1 MVDDSSHLMR
11 MNQGR
16 KRFLSIILSIQIIEI
31 VSGCTKRPAMLKHTV
46 PPPQGLPVVYTKV
59 ARNKPAKC
67 IRSTRTYLDVSYS
80 HKIASYAVHCK
91 SVADDV
97 IIEQDQEQPLRCAKE
112 VWVAP
117 LPSRMTRGNR
127 AFEEEHRIR
136 GYEVGPNRKTT
147 MITIANLLQ
156 EVASNHVVSMWG
168 RSDEGFAS
176 DPEMAKD
183 GLIFVMT
190 RMQIQIDEYPKWG
203 DVVRF
208 ETWFGITGRMR
219 ASREWLVKDNSGN
232 EIGRATSTW
241 VTINMKTRR
250 LGKVPDRTRERLA
263 AFQYKEQNAFPDD
276 KMQLKLPD
284 LTSDEEVDV
293 KIPQIAR
300 VSDMDMNG
308 HINNVTYVNW
318 ILETIPEE
326 VQDERQLYQIEI
338 DYKNECTSGDLVHP
352 LAEEC
357 DTPEVFNIESNGK
370 YPMSFVHSLTRGD
383 NDAKFTE
390 LVRARTIWL

>member
-1 MVDDSSHLMR
+1 MGQMSRSNVSKL
-11 MNQGR
+11 
-16 KRFLSIILSIQIIEI
+16 IQSKYKLYFMK
-31 VSGCTKRPAMLKHTV
+31 SGSMQRSAMLKHTTPHGIPLV
-46 PPPQGLPVVYTKV
+46 CNVSVKQRPDQLLP
-59 ARNKPAKC
+59 
-67 IRSTRTYLDVSYS
+67 IRQTHLDVEYQ
-80 HKIASYAVHCK
+80 HRNRARVVHCK

-97 IIEQDQEQPLRCAKE
+97 VIKQPLRCVKE
-112 VWVAP
+112 EWVAP

-156 EVASNHVVSMWG
+156 EVACNHVVSMWG

-208 ETWFGITGRMR
+208 ETWFAITGRMR
-219 ASREWLVKDNSGN
+219 ASREWLIKDSDGKQ
-232 EIGRATSTW
+232 IGRATSTW

-250 LGKVPDRTRERLA
+250 LGKVSDRTRERLA
-263 AFQYKEQNAFPDD
+263 SFQYKEENAFHDD
-276 KMQLKLPD
+276 MMQLKLPD
-284 LTSDEEVDV
+284 LVSDEEVDV

-308 HINNVTYVNW
+308 HINNVTYINW

-326 VQDERQLYQIEI
+326 VRDDKRLFQIEI
-338 DYKNECTSGDLVHP
+338 DYKNECTSGDLIHP

-357 DTPEVFNIESNGK
+357 ETPAVFK
-370 YPMSFVHSLTRGD
+370 TDDATAFVHSLTRSD
-383 NDAKFTE
+383 IDAKTTE
-390 LVRARTIWL
+390 IVRARTIWV

>member
-1 MVDDSSHLMR
+1 MTGNGGIDLLCNIHITWYLTTAG
-11 MNQGR
+11 N
-16 KRFLSIILSIQIIEI
+16 IQR
-31 VSGCTKRPAMLKHTV
+31 SAMLKHTTPLGV
-46 PPPQGLPVVYTKV
+46 PLICNVSVRNIADRSSQKYERRYDMEYNRRDG
-59 ARNKPAKC
+59 AR
-67 IRSTRTYLDVSYS
+67 L
-80 HKIASYAVHCK
+80 VHCA
-91 SVADDV
+91 SLADDITV
-97 IIEQDQEQPLRCAKE
+97 EQPLRCVKD

-117 LPSRMTRGNR
+117 LPSRMTRENR

-208 ETWFGITGRMR
+208 ETWFAITGRMR
-219 ASREWLVKDNSGN
+219 ASREWLIKDRDGN
-232 EIGRATSTW
+232 QIGRATSTW

-276 KMQLKLPD
+276 MMQLKLPD
-284 LTSDEEVDV
+284 LVSNEEVDV

-308 HINNVTYVNW
+308 HINNVTYINW

-326 VQDERQLYQIEI
+326 VRHDKRLFQIEI
-338 DYKNECTSGDLVHP
+338 DYKNECTSGDLIHP

-357 DTPEVFNIESNGK
+357 ETPEVFKTMSHDGK
-370 YPMSFVHSLTRGD
+370 TFVHSLARD
-383 NDAKFTE
+383 DKDASTTE
-390 LVRARTIWL
+390 IVRARTLWV

>member
-1 MVDDSSHLMR
+1 
-11 MNQGR
+11 
-16 KRFLSIILSIQIIEI
+16 
-31 VSGCTKRPAMLKHTV
+31 MLKHTTPLGV
-46 PPPQGLPVVYTKV
+46 PLTCNVSVRNIADRSSQKYERRYDMEYNRRDG
-59 ARNKPAKC
+59 AR
-67 IRSTRTYLDVSYS
+67 L
-80 HKIASYAVHCK
+80 VHCA
-91 SVADDV
+91 SLADDITV
-97 IIEQDQEQPLRCAKE
+97 EQPLRCVKD

-117 LPSRMTRGNR
+117 LPSRMTRENR

-208 ETWFGITGRMR
+208 ETWFAITGRMR
-219 ASREWLVKDNSGN
+219 ASREWLIKDRDGN
-232 EIGRATSTW
+232 QIGRATSTW

-276 KMQLKLPD
+276 MMQLKLPD
-284 LTSDEEVDV
+284 LVSNEEVDV

-308 HINNVTYVNW
+308 HINNVTYINW

-326 VQDERQLYQIEI
+326 VRHDKRLFQIEI
-338 DYKNECTSGDLVHP
+338 DYKNECTSGDLIHP

-357 DTPEVFNIESNGK
+357 ETPEVFKTMSHDGK
-370 YPMSFVHSLTRGD
+370 IFVHSLARD
-383 NDAKFTE
+383 DKDASTTE
-390 LVRARTIWL
+390 IVRARTLWV